1 VSVNSRAGTSDD
13 GEIDRAL
20 RALADANR
28 RAILDVLRRDPRA
41 VGDIADTVGLSQQAT
56 SHHLRVLRT
65 AGIVS
70 ETRAG
75 TRHLF
80 AIDSDGL
87 SAVRSYVDDFW
98 PTRLSALREAI
109 ESNTRASDG

>member
-1 VSVNSRAGTSDD
+1 MSVNDGVSTRDD

-28 RAILDVLRRDPRA
+28 RAILDVLRRDAHA
-41 VGDIADTVGLSQQAT
+41 VGEVAETVGLSQQAT

-65 AGIVS
+65 AGIVT

-75 TRHLF
+75 VRHLF

-87 SAVRSYVDDFW
+87 SVVRSYLDDFW
-98 PTRLSALREAI
+98 PTRLSALRVAI
-109 ESNTRASDG
+109 ESNTGRSDG